1 MITEEPIATPVTTPV
16 LALTVAIDGE
26 ADSQVTVCDAPEGR
40 TVAVSGVVAP
50 TLTVGLVGAT
60 VTLDG
65 ATGVSS
71 TYTDWITSEP
81 VSVTDAVMLKV
92 IASSLGAER
101 DISVRIMYAVNVR
114 SG

>member
-1 MITEEPIATPVTTPV
+1 MITAWPGATPVTTPV
-16 LALTVAIDGE
+16 VALTVAIDGE
-26 ADSQVTVCDAPEGR
+26 LDSQVTVWLAPEGS
-40 TVAVSGVVAP
+40 TVALRVVVAP
-50 TLTVGLVGAT
+50 STTDAVDGVT

-101 DISVRIMYAVNVR
+101 DISVRIM
-114 SG
+114 